1 MPLNAYAESGL
12 DLNRLSA
19 FGFCSNFNVIPK
31 FEIRFYGSE
40 PEAASC
46 GVGSRVASIRY
57 LFKMR

>member
-12 DLNRLSA
+12 DLNRLSG

-40 PEAASC
+40 PVVSGPELYRLDIY
-46 GVGSRVASIRY
+46 SRI
-57 LFKMR
+57 K